1 MAGLREIGNRVA
13 VKFGISQQKSF
24 EIAEDIFRQIEELAV
39 VEPVRTNVGTFKI
52 VRCVARP
59 GRNPKTGAPC
69 MIPARAIL
77 RFKARKK

>member
-1 MAGLREIGNRVA
+1 MAGLREIGDNLGK
-13 VKFGISQQKSF
+13 KFGISQQKGF

-39 VEPVRTNVGTFKI
+39 IEPVRTNIGTFKI
-52 VRCVARP
+52 VRCVERP

-69 MIPARAIL
+69 TIPARAIL